1 MCFTE
6 SVFFSP
12 SQKKTVPQRKYS
24 ERLRYKEI
32 LCRITLH
39 LINDT
44 GCQTENMHTEF
55 IGGEEVYA
63 LKYSIKILKQK
74 QIDTG
79 K

>member
-1 MCFTE
+1 
-6 SVFFSP
+6 
-12 SQKKTVPQRKYS
+12 
-24 ERLRYKEI
+24 
-32 LCRITLH
+32 
-39 LINDT
+39 
-44 GCQTENMHTEF
+44 MHTEF